1 MVDMHVIYLIPLG
14 CVWMA
19 TFGFG
24 FEFEIYWFKM
34 PWFEIFFILKFFVW
48 VFLNNEGFEIHLWNF
63 IVWIPKFGFV
73 FRFKIN
79 KIYFLIIIFLILLHF
94 NFKIHEVIL
103 IVQLTRWWLNIFS
116 HSQLKKLSCQLLT
129 TKMFYIN

>member
-1 MVDMHVIYLIPLG
+1 MHIWYIWVKNLG
-14 CVWMA
+14 SIAVV
-19 TFGFG
+19 FGWQHLDLDLKS
-24 FEFEIYWFKM
+24 ID
-34 PWFEIFFILKFFVW
+34 LKFIDFKIPCLCLFKQW
-48 VFLNNEGFEIHLWNF
+48 RIWNF
-63 IVWIPKFGFV
+63 IVWIPKFRSGFG

-79 KIYFLIIIFLILLHF
+79 KIYFLIIIFLIFLHF